1 MKKTRIDK
9 RTKGILAG
17 EIYNYL
23 HDNKITHRV
32 ICKSATNPFP
42 VGTGLLR
49 EILHRNKRV
58 VKFQPSKQLALLKFF
73 GIDKDF
79 YYDVDTKN
87 YIPIEPNKRTDKD

>member
-1 MKKTRIDK
+1 MKETRIDK

-17 EIYNYL
+17 CIYNYL
-23 HDNKITHRV
+23 HDNKITHRD
-32 ICKSATNPFP
+32 ICKRATNPFP

-73 GIDKDF
+73 GIEKDF
-79 YYDVDTKN
+79 YYDVETKN
-87 YIPIEPNKRTDKD
+87 YIPFEPVSQKKGT